1 MKNYKPPFEMNEQ
14 IATLAAEIAELSGEI
29 SVYEGLTTN
38 PILRRE
44 NRIKTIHSSLAI
56 EQNTLSI
63 GQVTDIIDGKRVLA
77 PPSDIKEVQNA
88 YEIYEKLDRLNP
100 YSIEDLLVA
109 HRIMTKDLITESGMF
124 RSGNAGVYDG
134 EKLIHA
140 GTPSNYIPEVMGN
153 LFTWLKESNLHPLIK
168 SCLFH
173 YEFEFIHPF
182 FDGNGRTGR
191 LWHTLILSK
200 WKPFFAWVPI
210 ESLIHDN
217 QQAYY
222 DAIGAS
228 NENENANDF
237 VLFMLEIIKSALEDI
252 LMNAVDVGENIGEN
266 VGETEEGILNLLDNN
281 PRLSAVKIADKLKLS
296 SRQVERIIRSLR
308 EEGRLVRHGANRG
321 GFWEVRK

>member
-1 MKNYKPPFEMNEQ
+1 MKFYKPPFVMNEQ
-14 IATLAAEIAELSGEI
+14 IATITAEIAELSGEL
-29 SVYEGLTTN
+29 SAYEGLTTN
-38 PILRRE
+38 PILPRE

-77 PPSDIKEVQNA
+77 PPADIKEVQNA
-88 YEIYEKLDRLNP
+88 YEIYEKLDILNP

-109 HRIMTKDLITESGMF
+109 HRIMTKDLIKESGMF

-140 GTPSNYIPEVMGN
+140 GTPSSYIPEVMEN
-153 LFTWLKESNLHPLIK
+153 LFTWLKESSLHPLIK
-168 SCLFH
+168 ACLFH

-222 DAIGAS
+222 DAIEIS
-228 NENENANDF
+228 NEKQNANDF
-237 VLFMLEIIKSALEDI
+237 VLFMLGIIKIALEEI
-252 LMNAVDVGENIGEN
+252 LIRTRNVGEN
-266 VGETEEGILNLLDNN
+266 VGENDGENEEEILNLLDNN
-281 PRLSAVKIADKLKLS
+281 PRLSAVKIAEKLELS
-296 SRQVERIIRSLR
+296 SRQVERIIKSLR

>member
-1 MKNYKPPFEMNEQ
+1 MIFIVKSLWSYNEKLQTTIEMNEQ

-44 NRIKTIHSSLAI
+44 NRIKTIYSSLAI

-134 EKLIHA
+134 EKVD
-140 GTPSNYIPEVMGN
+140 SCWNSV
-153 LFTWLKESNLHPLIK
+153 KLHTR
-168 SCLFH
+168 S
-173 YEFEFIHPF
+173 
-182 FDGNGRTGR
+182 DG
-191 LWHTLILSK
+191 K
-200 WKPFFAWVPI
+200 
-210 ESLIHDN
+210 
-217 QQAYY
+217 
-222 DAIGAS
+222 
-228 NENENANDF
+228 F
-237 VLFMLEIIKSALEDI
+237 VYMA
-252 LMNAVDVGENIGEN
+252 
-266 VGETEEGILNLLDNN
+266 
-281 PRLSAVKIADKLKLS
+281 
-296 SRQVERIIRSLR
+296 
-308 EEGRLVRHGANRG
+308 
-321 GFWEVRK
+321 